1 MASGCEAGRRR
12 VSSFSNCLQWYGEV
26 RQQLSHFHRCRR
38 AWACLPAHWQITL
51 RFFKS
56 REFVA
61 LKLG

>member
-1 MASGCEAGRRR
+1 MASGCEAGRRH
-12 VSSFSNCLQWYGEV
+12 VSSFSNCLQWYREV
-26 RQQLSHFHRCRR
+26 RQQLSHFHLCRR
-38 AWACLPAHWQITL
+38 AWACLPAHWQIAL